1 MKTTNLILI
10 IPFLFWSCIENKS
23 SKTDTD
29 TVENAINT
37 NGVYAEDVL
46 IYIVTD
52 LILRDYYMADSAL
65 KNQSDTLLIKR
76 VVNKEEINLR
86 FNVSEEFEFG
96 ESYTIGKS
104 NRIVADFN
112 EDAKQDIII
121 PVRYEYGTSVRSDL
135 GYLFLNT
142 ANGYSYVSKIEISQI
157 AKHSNSNSIKNEFGM
172 FVFEKTEGYLL
183 VGSSYYFDKE
193 DMPCCPT
200 LFATEKY
207 KYNLKTNNF
216 ERVYQSELKKK
227 S

>member
-10 IPFLFWSCIENKS
+10 IPFLLWSCIDNKS
-23 SKTDTD
+23 NKTETEKI
-29 TVENAINT
+29 ENAIN
-37 NGVYAEDVL
+37 NSCVYAEDEL
-46 IYIVTD
+46 TYIVTD
-52 LILRDYYMADSAL
+52 LILRVYYLADSAL
-65 KNQSDTLLIKR
+65 KNQSDTLLIER

-86 FNVSEEFEFG
+86 FNASEEFEFG

-112 EDAKQDIII
+112 EDAKQDIIMQ
-121 PVRYEYGTSVRSDL
+121 VRYEYGTSVGTDF

-157 AKHSNSNSIKNEFGM
+157 AKQSNLNNIKNEFSM
-172 FVFEKTEGYLL
+172 FVFEKTEGNLL
-183 VGSSYYFDKE
+183 LGSSYYFDKE

-200 LFATEKY
+200 LYATEKY
-207 KYNLKTNNF
+207 KYNPEKAVF